1 MSKGKKIRVNFDV
14 LREVYGRKTFG
25 VKVSIQRGDRQ
36 PIIGSIFDLPSAKVA
51 ESVRDLARQCI
62 AEKISLTLT
71 ERGRGDR
78 ESILIVSFPEI
89 VNDAGEKEISF
100 AAFDDFRLA
109 SKVGNFLKHV
119 SHFGRD

>member
-1 MSKGKKIRVNFDV
+1 MSNKKIRVNFDV

-109 SKVGNFLKHV
+109 SKVGNFLKRV